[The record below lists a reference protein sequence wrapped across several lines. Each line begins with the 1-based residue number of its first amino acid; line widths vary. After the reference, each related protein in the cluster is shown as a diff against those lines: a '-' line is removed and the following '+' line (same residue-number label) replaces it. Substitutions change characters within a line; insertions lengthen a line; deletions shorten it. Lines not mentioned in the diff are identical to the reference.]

1 MILSLQGCMGVG
13 KTTALQYIEKN
24 VPDVH
29 INSKAVA
36 GK

>member
-29 INSKAVA
+29 ISWE
-36 GK
+36 